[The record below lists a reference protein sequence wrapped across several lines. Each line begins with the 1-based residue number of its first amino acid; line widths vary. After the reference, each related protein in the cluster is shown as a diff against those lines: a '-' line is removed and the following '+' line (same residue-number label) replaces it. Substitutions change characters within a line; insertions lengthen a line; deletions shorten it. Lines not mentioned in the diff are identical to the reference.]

1 MFLSIDWSGA
11 FFSLMSIV
19 AQTVLDPIG
28 CALYLAVLVLEV
40 GIFASHWIWLFRTR
54 KQRRLENEQLEK
66 TDLEGVGGSVPL
78 ANEEEISSESSMP
91 DLSSAGDGW
100 PEVKK

>member
-28 CALYLAVLVLEV
+28 CALYLAVLILEV
-40 GIFASHWIWLFRTR
+40 GIFVSHWIWLFQTR
-54 KQRRLENEQLEK
+54 KQRRLEKEQLEK
-66 TDLEGVGGSVPL
+66 TDLEGASGLSTDENELPTGSG
-78 ANEEEISSESSMP
+78 SMP
-91 DLSSAGDGW
+91 GMSSVNGGW
-100 PEVKK
+100 HGGKE

>member
-1 MFLSIDWSGA
+1 
-11 FFSLMSIV
+11 MSIV

-54 KQRRLENEQLEK
+54 KQRRLEKEPLEK
-66 TDLEGVGGSVPL
+66 TDLEGASGIVSPADEKEQSLG
-78 ANEEEISSESSMP
+78 SSMP
-91 DLSSAGDGW
+91 DLSNANDGW
-100 PEVKK
+100 PGVKKQF

>member
-28 CALYLAVLVLEV
+28 CALYLAVLILEV
-40 GIFASHWIWLFRTR
+40 GIFASHWIWLFQTR
-54 KQRRLENEQLEK
+54 KKRRLEKEQLEK
-66 TDLEGVGGSVPL
+66 TDLEAASGPSTDENKLPSGSG
-78 ANEEEISSESSMP
+78 SML
-91 DLSSAGDGW
+91 DLSSVDGGW
-100 PEVKK
+100 HGEKQ